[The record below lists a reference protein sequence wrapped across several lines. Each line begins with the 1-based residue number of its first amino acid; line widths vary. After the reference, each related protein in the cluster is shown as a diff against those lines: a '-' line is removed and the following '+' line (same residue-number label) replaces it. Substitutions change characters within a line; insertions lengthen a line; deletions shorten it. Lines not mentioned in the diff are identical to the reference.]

1 MEKQQALENL
11 KTALE
16 DVVNHNYEH
25 DDSFDDILNKSDDLL
40 ELLDTYLS

>member
-16 DVVNHNYEH
+16 DVINHNYEH
-25 DDSFDDILNKSDDLL
+25 DDLFNMP
-40 ELLDTYLS
+40 